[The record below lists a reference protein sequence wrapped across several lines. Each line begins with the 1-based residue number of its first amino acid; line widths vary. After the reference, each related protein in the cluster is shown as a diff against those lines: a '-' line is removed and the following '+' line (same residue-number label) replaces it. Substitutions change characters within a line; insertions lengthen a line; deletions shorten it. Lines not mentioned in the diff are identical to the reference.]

1 VAKGKFTGGRQ
12 FKKGQVGN
20 PLGGGA
26 HNPELKKIRKLTNE
40 QVAEVGSLIL
50 TLDAKRIDAL
60 RKKKEGVSIL
70 QTWIAN
76 AAYWANKR
84 GDVYALNTLLDRIS
98 GKIKETKEVKL
109 ETNEPQVKIYLP
121 DNGRGKK
128 SDNEEVIETAA
139 NSKKVIDEI
148 IGEDESKP

>member
-1 VAKGKFTGGRQ
+1 MAKGKKTGGRDW
-12 FKKGQVGN
+12 KKGVSPN
-20 PLGGGA
+20 PLGARA
-26 HNPELKKIRKLTNE
+26 HNQELKKIRRLTNE

-109 ETNEPQVKIYLP
+109 ETSEPQVKIYLP

-128 SDNEEVIETAA
+128 DDVIETAA
-139 NSKKVIDEI
+139 NSKKVLDEI
-148 IGEDESKP
+148 IGEDKPKP